1 MNCTISSQGD
11 NNFYAFSYN
20 PILSIKTEHIVFIRL
35 PEEKYL
41 FSGTNGDDK
50 GSLYLSAYLHLY
62 QNEKDIGIRK

>member
-1 MNCTISSQGD
+1 MPSVI
-11 NNFYAFSYN
+11 
-20 PILSIKTEHIVFIRL
+20 IKVKHIVFIRL